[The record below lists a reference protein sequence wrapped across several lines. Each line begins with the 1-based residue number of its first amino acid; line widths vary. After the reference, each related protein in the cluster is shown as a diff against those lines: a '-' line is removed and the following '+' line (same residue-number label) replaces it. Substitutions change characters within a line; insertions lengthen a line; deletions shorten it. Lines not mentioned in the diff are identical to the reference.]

1 MANPCVDCGGSVKG
15 HYNRCWRCQLKA
27 ARSEGYD
34 LGYQTG
40 FLAGEEAKAKEK
52 DSMITPERY
61 TRLRMLCHPDKHNG
75 SKMAEEISA
84 WLNSIKP
91 QE

>member
-1 MANPCVDCGGSVKG
+1 MADFCACGAAIKG
-15 HYNRCWRCQLKA
+15 RFPQCFRCQLKS
-27 ARSEGYD
+27 ARQEGYD

-40 FLAGEEAKAKEK
+40 FLKGEQAKAAN
-52 DSMITPERY
+52 DTTAITKERY

-84 WLNSIKP
+84 WLNSITP

>member
-1 MANPCVDCGGSVKG
+1 MANFCSCGSVVKG
-15 HYNRCWRCQLKA
+15 RGPQCFRCTLVTVRN
-27 ARSEGYD
+27 EGYEI
-34 LGYQTG
+34 GYQTG
-40 FLAGEEAKAKEK
+40 YLKGVEDKAKEK
-52 DSMITPERY
+52 DSSITPERY

>member
-1 MANPCVDCGGSVKG
+1 M
-15 HYNRCWRCQLKA
+15 
-27 ARSEGYD
+27 
-34 LGYQTG
+34 GYQTG
-40 FLAGEEAKAKEK
+40 YLKGVEDKAKEK
-52 DSMITPERY
+52 DSSITPERY

>member
-1 MANPCVDCGGSVKG
+1 MAEFCACGKPLKG
-15 HYNRCWRCQLKA
+15 RFATCWGCQLKA

-34 LGYQTG
+34 LGYQSG
-40 FLAGEEAKAKEK
+40 FLAGEQAKAKEK
-52 DSMITPERY
+52 DMIITKERY